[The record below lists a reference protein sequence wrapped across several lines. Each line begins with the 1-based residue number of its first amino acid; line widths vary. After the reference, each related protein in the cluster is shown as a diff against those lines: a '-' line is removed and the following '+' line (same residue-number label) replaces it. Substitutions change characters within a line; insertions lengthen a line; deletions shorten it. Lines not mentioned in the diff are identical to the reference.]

1 MIFEPFTLKGVTFKN
16 RLLRS
21 SMGGRLA
28 YYDGTI
34 NGAWKNFELSFA
46 EGGVAGLISAT
57 LNVGPQRWSPL
68 EYPQLS
74 NDKFVKPLADGIR
87 RIHALDCRYIIQ
99 IGDAGY
105 HTQTSLFSQAQDE
118 KSASNGFDLLYGYRN
133 VRRAMTIGEVKHL
146 VEQLATPRVGCE
158 RRVLTAWRSRRPRAT
173 CSNSSS
179 TRPSITG
186 LTAMAARWR
195 NGSSC

>member
-74 NDKFVKPLADGIR
+74 NDKFV
-87 RIHALDCRYIIQ
+87 
-99 IGDAGY
+99 
-105 HTQTSLFSQAQDE
+105 
-118 KSASNGFDLLYGYRN
+118 
-133 VRRAMTIGEVKHL
+133 
-146 VEQLATPRVGCE
+146 
-158 RRVLTAWRSRRPRAT
+158 
-173 CSNSSS
+173 
-179 TRPSITG
+179 
-186 LTAMAARWR
+186 
-195 NGSSC
+195 